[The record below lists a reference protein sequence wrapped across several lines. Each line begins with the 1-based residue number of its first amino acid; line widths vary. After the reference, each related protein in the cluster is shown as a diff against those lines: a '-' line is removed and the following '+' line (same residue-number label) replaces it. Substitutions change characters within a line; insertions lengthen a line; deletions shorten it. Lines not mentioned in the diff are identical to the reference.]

1 MRVVGMNGGSMTQP
15 RVLYHPRTFG
25 VLRSAHMAIPP
36 RSPRELLRDV
46 ALLKE
51 LPAADLKMLA
61 DAAEVRTASRGAHLF
76 TEGAV
81 AEGLFVVRTG
91 EVKVTKGGKDGREQ
105 ILYLAR
111 PGRAI
116 VEGVRFDGEGYPASS
131 IAMRAAS
138 AILITNEQLV
148 DIGERRPILLRTLLT
163 LRARR
168 SDRTLALVSDLSL
181 RTVPA
186 RLASFL
192 CTLVAQREARGID
205 ATHLVRD
212 LTTETV
218 AGRLGTVR
226 EEISRGLAHLE
237 RQQALKVSPD
247 LIEVVDRERLEEIA
261 YGSKKS

>member
-1 MRVVGMNGGSMTQP
+1 MAIAP
-15 RVLYHPRTFG
+15 
-25 VLRSAHMAIPP
+25 RSAE
-36 RSPRELLRDV
+36 ELLRDV
-46 ALLKE
+46 TVLKE
-51 LPAADLKMLA
+51 LPASDLSALA
-61 DAAEVRTASRGAHLF
+61 QASEVRKAARGAPMF
-76 TEGAV
+76 SEGQV

-91 EVKVTKGGKDGREQ
+91 EIKITKSGRDGREQ

-116 VEGVRFDGEGYPASS
+116 VEGLRFDGGKYPASA

-138 AILITNEQLV
+138 AVLISHEAVAAL
-148 DIGERRPILLRTLLT
+148 GERRPNVLKTMVD

-168 SDRTLALVSDLSL
+168 SDRNLALVSDLSL

-192 CTLVAQREARGID
+192 CTLVAMREAKGKD
-205 ATHLVRD
+205 STNLVRD

-226 EEISRGLAHLE
+226 EEISRGLAYLE
-237 RQQALKVSPD
+237 RQGALKVSPD
-247 LIEVVDRERLEEIA
+247 LIEIVDIERLEQIA
-261 YGSKKS
+261 YGPKKQG